1 MECAFDLKPLFEKD
15 IIKVRSDL
23 LPEGFVGSPEA
34 CCDAKRKMG
43 SIIDRIG
50 LLSAQAQGLHTSVTS
65 VRQMNVNQT
74 IYLMAGKAKEG
85 AKLVVTGL
93 LKMGPKDLYLFDER
107 GQLRSRI
114 GTPAVLD
121 FFVHSAYQ
129 RRGLGKRLFDN
140 MLRDLNLTLCKCAVD
155 RPSAMMTAFLAKH
168 YGLVRTIAQANN
180 YVLYDGFFGN
190 SDGDAD
196 ADANANAKDSIR
208 TNTNTNTNNNTNTN
222 TKFVRRP
229 RAAAKPEMEHKVLS
243 MAEIME
249 AGNRHSR
256 DSRTIIKRNGDSRSW
271 K

>member
-1 MECAFDLKPLFEKD
+1 MKPLFEKD

-34 CCDAKRKMG
+34 CCDAKRKLG
-43 SIIDRIG
+43 WIIDRIG

-65 VRQMNVNQT
+65 ARQMNGNQT

-85 AKLVVTGL
+85 GKLVVTGL

-121 FFVHSAYQ
+121 FFVHSAHQ

-140 MLRDLNLTLCKCAVD
+140 MLRDLDLTLCKCAVD

-190 SDGDAD
+190 SDAD
-196 ADANANAKDSIR
+196 AQDIP
-208 TNTNTNTNNNTNTN
+208 NTR
-222 TKFVRRP
+222 FVRRP
-229 RAAAKPEMEHKVLS
+229 RAAAKPELEHKVLS

-256 DSRTIIKRNGDSRSW
+256 DSRTIIKRSGDSRSW
-271 K
+271 Q

>member
-196 ADANANAKDSIR
+196 D
-208 TNTNTNTNNNTNTN
+208 TN